1 MVGHDGAIIFI
12 RHGGFFIKAHCSRV
26 QLAHDLENGHLD
38 NNNETTDKIMND
50 ENQDL
55 TPENFSNNKTYIE
68 ESDDDNK
75 IIEQTTPIAPPN
87 NSSKEQNTLE
97 NLTKQLA
104 AIDIN
109 DYNNEKNNLH
119 KIKKEQIID
128 FTVDNIPYK
137 VEILS
142 RAEKA
147 TGKFKNAFYVEYK
160 EPISMCNEQGHVDF
174 DKAN

>member
-26 QLAHDLENGHLD
+26 QIDHNLENGHLD
-38 NNNETTDKIMND
+38 NNNNNNNETTGKIMDD

-55 TPENFSNNKTYIE
+55 TPENFNNNKTYIE
-68 ESDDDNK
+68 ESDDDNE
-75 IIEQTTPIAPPN
+75 IIEQTTPIAPTN

-109 DYNNEKNNLH
+109 DHNNEKNNLH
-119 KIKKEQIID
+119 KIKKGQIID
-128 FTVDNIPYK
+128 FTVANIP
-137 VEILS
+137 
-142 RAEKA
+142 
-147 TGKFKNAFYVEYK
+147 
-160 EPISMCNEQGHVDF
+160 H
-174 DKAN
+174 